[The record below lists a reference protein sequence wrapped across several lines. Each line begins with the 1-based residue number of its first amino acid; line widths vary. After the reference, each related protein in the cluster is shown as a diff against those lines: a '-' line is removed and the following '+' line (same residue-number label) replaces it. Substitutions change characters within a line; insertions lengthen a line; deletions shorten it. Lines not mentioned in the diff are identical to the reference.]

1 MSNFGMVGKLH
12 AEPENREQLVDILSQ
27 ASDLM
32 QSAEGCNLY
41 VVSKDADDDTA
52 VWVME
57 LWDSKE
63 AHDNSLKRED
73 VRALIGQ
80 AMPILIGSPDGATL
94 IPVRGAGI

>member
-1 MSNFGMVGKLH
+1 MTNFGMVGKLQ
-12 AEPENREQLVDILSQ
+12 ANPENRDTLADILSQ

-32 QSAEGCNLY
+32 QSEEACRLY
-41 VVSKDADDDTA
+41 VVSKDVDDDTS

-80 AMPILIGSPDGATL
+80 AMPILIGAPDGASL
-94 IPVRGAGI
+94 VPIAGKGL